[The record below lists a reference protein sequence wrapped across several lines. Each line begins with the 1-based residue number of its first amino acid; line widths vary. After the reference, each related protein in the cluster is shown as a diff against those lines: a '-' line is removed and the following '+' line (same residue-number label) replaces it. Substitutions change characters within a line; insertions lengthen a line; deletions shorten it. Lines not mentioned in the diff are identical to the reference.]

1 MRDEDNKVC
10 TDKSY
15 LTIDIYLAKALHKY
29 YNEGK
34 DKLSRLEKV
43 FVMLITDE
51 ISVLQDVSEGDE
63 ELMMLK
69 KTIEA
74 MSNDDGIIG
83 LYDKEEMDEFERSQG
98 LQYAKNEGLE
108 IGRADGIEI
117 GKENALIE
125 TAKNLLAL
133 KMNIEDIAKA
143 TGLSPCV
150 IKSLQVEK

>member
-1 MRDEDNKVC
+1 MMRDEDNKVC

-63 ELMMLK
+63 ELIMFK

-98 LQYAKNEGLE
+98 LQYAKN
-108 IGRADGIEI
+108 
-117 GKENALIE
+117 
-125 TAKNLLAL
+125 
-133 KMNIEDIAKA
+133 
-143 TGLSPCV
+143 
-150 IKSLQVEK
+150 